1 MISARCLRCYYCYMM
16 LYKHYSNPFDSTQS
30 ASQSAAS
37 LRMSPS
43 KAPGTGIQLSEVSVT
58 LHTVAAVNLL
68 HCLKFSLCC
77 GIMVFF
83 FSILSCPDVT
93 LRSNYYTMYN
103 QDLMRSDDTTV
114 EQIATDT
121 QQLKISSRRNSS
133 INSNDEDWPNS
144 IQNNTMQDNNNNT
157 NSANLSS
164 MTSQRRMAPDAQVF
178 TVHIGLE
185 QSHADYKLDR

>member
-1 MISARCLRCYYCYMM
+1 M
-16 LYKHYSNPFDSTQS
+16 
-30 ASQSAAS
+30 
-37 LRMSPS
+37 
-43 KAPGTGIQLSEVSVT
+43 
-58 LHTVAAVNLL
+58 
-68 HCLKFSLCC
+68 
-77 GIMVFF
+77 
-83 FSILSCPDVT
+83 
-93 LRSNYYTMYN
+93 
-103 QDLMRSDDTTV
+103 QDLMRSDDTSV
-114 EQIATDT
+114 EQLATET

-144 IQNNTMQDNNNNT
+144 IQNNNMDNNNAT